1 MVREY
6 TATSS
11 RRKNVTIIWDFT
23 VHKDRK
29 IDANRLDIII
39 KNREERTYIMMDVA
53 VLSDQNISLKEF
65 QRLSKYKDVDI
76 NVTKMWKLKTK
87 IILVVIGALGM
98 SNILQKV
105 ILI

>member
-6 TATSS
+6 TTTSS

-65 QRLSKYKDVDI
+65 QRHSKYKDVDI

-98 SNILQKV
+98 INILQKV

>member
-1 MVREY
+1 
-6 TATSS
+6 
-11 RRKNVTIIWDFT
+11 
-23 VHKDRK
+23 
-29 IDANRLDIII
+29 
-39 KNREERTYIMMDVA
+39 MDVA

-98 SNILQKV
+98 INILQKV

>member
-1 MVREY
+1 
-6 TATSS
+6 
-11 RRKNVTIIWDFT
+11 
-23 VHKDRK
+23 
-29 IDANRLDIII
+29 
-39 KNREERTYIMMDVA
+39 MMDVA

-98 SNILQKV
+98 INILQKV